1 MPELARP
8 YEIYEWRD
16 GETREFT
23 IQRWEEGEL
32 EIHPRDG
39 RPPKMI
45 TVLRV
50 HVPEEEK
57 EAFPFYWDL
66 TSSRL
71 VVQLLSILRVYRG
84 RETRVKVTAIGR
96 APRTHYSVTR
106 VPAELR

>member
-1 MPELARP
+1 MPALERP
-8 YEIYEWRD
+8 YEIYDWTD

-23 IQRWEEGEL
+23 IERWEEGDL

-50 HVPEEEK
+50 HVPEKEK
-57 EAFPFYWDL
+57 PAFPHYWDL

-71 VVQLLSILRVYRG
+71 VAQLKALLPMRRRG
-84 RETRVKVTAIGR
+84 RTRIKVTAIGR
-96 APRTHYSVTR
+96 APRTHYSVTW
-106 VPAELR
+106 VPDELA